1 MTVRDSLQQ
10 FLDALGAQTGARF
23 ALDARG
29 AACIRFNDTVE
40 IVAEAQEQ
48 LGLFFLHAPVCSLE
62 PAGRVEVIEHAFS
75 LALFGLGTGGCVI
88 GYDRP
93 GDRLVLSA
101 SRPCGRMDAADFINL
116 FGHFLEVVVR
126 LKPAL
131 AEVQRRFSAPKAT
144 SAPSAEAGAEAGMVR
159 V

>member
-1 MTVRDSLQQ
+1 MTVRETLQQ

-101 SRPCGRMDAADFINL
+101 SRPCGRMDAAAD
-116 FGHFLEVVVR
+116 GKVPCR
-126 LKPAL
+126 KAGGAQGDAL
-131 AEVQRRFSAPKAT
+131 PVNSGLLGGRDGRRSR
-144 SAPSAEAGAEAGMVR
+144 GLR
-159 V
+159 

>member
-10 FLDALGAQTGARF
+10 FLDALGAQSGARF
-23 ALDARG
+23 VLDGKG
-29 AACIRFNDTVE
+29 AVCIRFNDTVE
-40 IVAEAQEQ
+40 LVAEAQEQ
-48 LGLFFLHAPVCSLE
+48 LGLIFLHAPVCTLA

-93 GDRLVLSA
+93 GDRLVLSV
-101 SRPCGRMDAADFINL
+101 SRPAGRMDAADFINL
-116 FGHFLEVVVR
+116 FSHFLEVVVR
-126 LKPAL
+126 LQPAL
-131 AEVQRRFSAPKAT
+131 AAAQAKFAAAT
-144 SAPSAEAGAEAGMVR
+144 PARAEPGAHLLR